1 MEYGNAIYRRRGKV
15 VAFFYAFWL
24 AGMMLVQFLM
34 HGGVQSIVIGVGL
47 LAVPL
52 ALHVF
57 LLGVGRANSL
67 GILYF
72 SIFGAIVFISLM
84 TARHEVTGEAWSQVF
99 GLFVMLGVGYLMS
112 SFQSEHLL
120 ERIFLYFSPL
130 LVGVLFLVFLDG
142 DYYGNRLFGRLHPN
156 LWSVV
161 AFAGIPG
168 ALMIKNTWLKAG
180 LIAFITYMVAI
191 AFQSRGALIAL
202 ISIIAVFYLVSASS
216 DIRRFLSVRN
226 VVLLLLASVIGFALV
241 FSFRAFLAQD
251 VFDLWSSTRGLATG
265 FSGRFALWKRLF
277 DLAAENPFTGLG
289 FRLHIFYIDET
300 YLSSAHNAYLA
311 MLLDLGVFGAMLY
324 IVVILHAFWRSVVI
338 LKNPAIAAFIA
349 GYALAGLTEAR
360 ALNIGN
366 SASLLFI
373 FSLMFALSAS
383 PARVF
388 RPLRRQQASVAL
400 PSVDPV
406 HQ

>member
-1 MEYGNAIYRRRGKV
+1 MEYGNATHRRRGKV
-15 VAFFYAFWL
+15 VAFFYALWL

-34 HGGVQSIVIGVGL
+34 HGGVQSIVIGVGV

-52 ALHVF
+52 ALHVL

-72 SIFGAIVFISLM
+72 SILGALVLISLM
-84 TARHEVTGEAWSQVF
+84 TARHEVTGEAWSQVI

-112 SFQSEHLL
+112 SFQSEQVL

-130 LVGVLFLVFLDG
+130 LVGVLFLVLLDG

-161 AFAGIPG
+161 ALAGIPG
-168 ALMIKNTWLKAG
+168 ALMTRNTWLKVG

-202 ISIIAVFYLVSASS
+202 ISIIVAFYLVRASG
-216 DIRRFLSVRN
+216 DVRRFLSLRN
-226 VVLLLLASVIGFALV
+226 IVLLLLLLVISFALV

-251 VFDLWSSTRGLATG
+251 VFDLWSSTRGLTTG

-277 DLAAENPFTGLG
+277 ALAAENPFTGVG
-289 FRLHIFYIDET
+289 FRLHIFYIGET

-324 IVVILHAFWRSVVI
+324 IIVILHAFWRSIAI
-338 LKNPAIAAFIA
+338 LKNPTIAAFIA
-349 GYALAGLTEAR
+349 GYALVGLTEAR

-366 SASLLFI
+366 PASLLFI

-383 PARVF
+383 PMKTAK
-388 RPLRRQQASVAL
+388 PLRRQQASVAL
-400 PSVDPV
+400 LPVYPV